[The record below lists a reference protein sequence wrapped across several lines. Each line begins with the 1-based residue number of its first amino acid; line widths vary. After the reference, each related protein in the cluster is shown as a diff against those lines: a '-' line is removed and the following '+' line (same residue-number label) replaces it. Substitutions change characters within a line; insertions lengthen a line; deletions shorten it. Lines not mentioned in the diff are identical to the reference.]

1 MRLRINFILGQL
13 YEQEGY
19 TKEAQKHFLAVI
31 RSTPPY
37 EMEFNARMKLASN
50 YDGSAA
56 SRALIVKELN
66 KMLNEMKNEDFKDQI
81 YYAFSELERIDDNKE
96 EREKYL
102 AQSVSAF
109 VDNQY
114 QRILSS
120 VTLDLLL
127 KEINISRHNL
137 IKIQHS

>member
-1 MRLRINFILGQL
+1 
-13 YEQEGY
+13 
-19 TKEAQKHFLAVI
+19 
-31 RSTPPY
+31 
-37 EMEFNARMKLASN
+37 MKLASN

-114 QRILSS
+114 QRTLSS
-120 VTLDLLL
+120 VTLADLLF
-127 KEINISRHNL
+127 ERDQY
-137 IKIQHS
+137 IQAQSYYDTALLTLPSDYTNRERLSKSLLP